1 MSSHSTTIPI
11 LGELMPELS
20 ADQFSLIYNMLSLT
34 IAAMFGTFA
43 FFVLAKENIDVK
55 YKPAIVCSSLVVL
68 IAGYHYFRIFQSWD
82 DAYAISESGMYVATG
97 IPFNDAYRYV
107 DWLLTV
113 PLLLVELIVLLS
125 LTRERMQDVLT
136 RLVIASVLMIALGY
150 PGEVSDNTGTQA
162 LFFVLAMVPFVYI
175 LRVLWKELAAEIAE
189 EDGRVKELIEQTRM
203 LLMISWLFYPV
214 AYVFNLAGGTAEAEI
229 GVQVGYTI
237 ADIVSKCVYGVMVYF
252 IAREKTLLVSGKTP
266 AKAAAARA

>member
-1 MSSHSTTIPI
+1 
-11 LGELMPELS
+11 MPELS

-68 IAGYHYFRIFQSWD
+68 IAAYHYFRIFQSWD

-113 PLLLVELIVLLS
+113 PLLLVELIVLLLS
-125 LTRERMQDVLT
+125 L
-136 RLVIASVLMIALGY
+136 IHI
-150 PGEVSDNTGTQA
+150 
-162 LFFVLAMVPFVYI
+162 
-175 LRVLWKELAAEIAE
+175 
-189 EDGRVKELIEQTRM
+189 
-203 LLMISWLFYPV
+203 
-214 AYVFNLAGGTAEAEI
+214 
-229 GVQVGYTI
+229 
-237 ADIVSKCVYGVMVYF
+237 
-252 IAREKTLLVSGKTP
+252 
-266 AKAAAARA
+266 

>member
-1 MSSHSTTIPI
+1 
-11 LGELMPELS
+11 
-20 ADQFSLIYNMLSLT
+20 
-34 IAAMFGTFA
+34 MFGTFA
-43 FFVLAKENIDVK
+43 FFFLSKENIAIQ
-55 YKPAIVCSSLVVL
+55 YRPAIVCSGLVVL

-82 DAYAISESGMYVATG
+82 EAYAIAENGMYVATG
-97 IPFNDAYRYV
+97 VPFNDAYRYV

-150 PGEVSDNTGTQA
+150 PGEVSSDTGTQA

-175 LRVLWKELAAEIAE
+175 LRVLWKELATEIAS
-189 EDGRVKELIEQTRM
+189 EDGRVRELIEQTRM

-214 AYVFNLAGGTAEAEI
+214 AYIFNLAGGTAEAEI

-252 IAREKTLLVSGKTP
+252 IAREKTVILEVVTGTG
-266 AKAAAARA
+266 KAATAKG

>member
-1 MSSHSTTIPI
+1 
-11 LGELMPELS
+11 MPELS

-43 FFVLAKENIDVK
+43 FFVLAKENIAVK

-97 IPFNDAYRYV
+97 VPFNDAYRYV

-162 LFFVLAMVPFVYI
+162 LFFVLAMIPFVYI

-189 EDGRVKELIEQTRM
+189 EDGKVKELI
-203 LLMISWLFYPV
+203 LSLIH
-214 AYVFNLAGGTAEAEI
+214 I
-229 GVQVGYTI
+229 
-237 ADIVSKCVYGVMVYF
+237 
-252 IAREKTLLVSGKTP
+252 
-266 AKAAAARA
+266 

>member
-1 MSSHSTTIPI
+1 MN
-11 LGELMPELS
+11 EV
-20 ADQFSLIYNMLSLT
+20 MLSGDNYTLVYNALSFGT
-34 IAAMFGTFA
+34 AVMFGA
-43 FFVLAKENIDVK
+43 FVYFLTQINSVKKEYRSGVAVS
-55 YKPAIVCSSLVVL
+55 AIVVG

-82 DAYAISESGMYVATG
+82 DAYAVSESGMYVATG

-162 LFFVLAMVPFVYI
+162 LFFVLAMIPFVYI

-189 EDGRVKELIEQTRM
+189 EDGKVKELIEQTRM

-214 AYVFNLAGGTAEAEI
+214 AYIFNLAGGTAEAEI

-237 ADIVSKCVYGVMVYF
+237 ADIVSKCV
-252 IAREKTLLVSGKTP
+252 
-266 AKAAAARA
+266 